1 MKAEATEAQLEK
13 TRAHLQH
20 KVNLFE
26 EAATEVR
33 ACDMATLRVC
43 VTCVSLTGY
52 VSLCCGSLLCASLLE
67 YACLRLQEPL
77 PLVCLCA

>member
-1 MKAEATEAQLEK
+1 MSVRSVMEEAVAMKAEATEVQLEK

-33 ACDMATLRVC
+33 ACDVAT
-43 VTCVSLTGY
+43 
-52 VSLCCGSLLCASLLE
+52 
-67 YACLRLQEPL
+67 
-77 PLVCLCA
+77 